1 MAIFG
6 SKFKSGRTTPQIF
19 NHPFTEGADPPTPVT
34 ASRDKPGPRHP
45 TPSSTPRQTSR
56 SPAKPL
62 NESPRTIKSGGTS
75 SPSTR
80 PRKDFTATTPSSA
93 GQTNS
98 SPTKW
103 CKSASSTPIAALP
116 PSLPPPVYALPP
128 TPEASPDRRASTIH
142 NSTQGVGHP
151 SKPSLGLNTKTLPAP
166 PSSYTSPNTHTRTGS
181 APLSTT
187 QSSQFRARS
196 GSASIS
202 SRPNTVIKGPCPSL
216 VSTSSTL
223 DVGSKS
229 RSFDTFG
236 HGSHEPKHRPVAL
249 KLRTSNLD
257 PQLASS
263 SRIQIKMNHSVRAIK
278 EFDEKSH
285 KSGIEIDAVKSGG
298 LFSFHLHRPDRHSD
312 QSLQVEYAPT
322 PIQSSRPSTVRHQ
335 SEETIRPSSHPHEQE
350 QTRTERPRSF
360 STNDVM
366 NITEMD
372 KLRSIDETP
381 RKQRSQPTF
390 KPLRSPPSPTLG
402 HRNCVTPGL
411 SSAMSDLSATPG
423 TTYTSLPT
431 TTSRSG
437 VKPFDDLPI
446 PWCTKPSSE
455 LLAEIGEELYNNLI
469 EHSLSDQM
477 VSSPRLL
484 HPVILENSKSEEI
497 RLRAELSRLK
507 EKHFLLVNQRE
518 SLSQKIEQGIFKL
531 DQIKLHKMVQALGQA
546 SRRVDRVSRQ
556 IYICNDQ
563 IRQIEIEA
571 KEHSVGVVKIS
582 LKKRDKELKSLK
594 EELDSIM
601 QNKQNQHEVETHA
614 RDSVN
619 EDSSYIS
626 TPRDHG
632 SATTA
637 TTTVRFLE
645 PPTPSPRS
653 PVKISLNRSSR
664 PLSTAT
670 VINIHSLSFPFP
682 PDRKRDDPSSSGN
695 PSELDET
702 KGMSKYTTHG
712 GLTVKICENEE
723 GEGETEQDLDTDK
736 ESTDS
741 HTTAI
746 SITGP
751 TNEILIYPPGHHRS
765 LSAPIMGL
773 EVPLSAYR
781 SEDGHQLSKV
791 AMNMGIMDHGDYHLK
806 YTSNHERSIS
816 ESDIMTPPVSSTLR
830 FTAPLKIKSP
840 MRHINQ
846 GRSRRQVNSLTVRGN
861 ENREEMVRAR
871 MGRESLLETPES
883 ILLSLAT
890 APIWTR
896 PDCEGR

>member
-6 SKFKSGRTTPQIF
+6 SKSKSGRTTPQIF

-34 ASRDKPGPRHP
+34 ASPGKPEPTHP
-45 TPSSTPRQTSR
+45 TPSSTHQQTSR
-56 SPAKPL
+56 SPTQPL
-62 NESPRTIKSGGTS
+62 NESPRTFKSGRTS
-75 SPSTR
+75 SPSTTTR
-80 PRKDFTATTPSSA
+80 RDFTATTPSSA
-93 GQTNS
+93 GQTYS

-103 CKSASSTPIAALP
+103 CKSASSTLIATLP

-128 TPEASPDRRASTIH
+128 TPEASPDRRAATIH
-142 NSTQGVGHP
+142 NSTQGVGHAR
-151 SKPSLGLNTKTLPAP
+151 KPSLGLNTKTLPAP
-166 PSSYTSPNTHTRTGS
+166 SSSYTSPKTHTRTGS
-181 APLSTT
+181 GPLSAT
-187 QSSQFRARS
+187 QSSQSRARS

-202 SRPNTVIKGPCPSL
+202 SLTNTAMEGLYPSL
-216 VSTSSTL
+216 GSTSSTL
-223 DVGSKS
+223 DVGSNS
-229 RSFDTFG
+229 RSFDAFG
-236 HGSHEPKHRPVAL
+236 QGSHEPKHRPVAL

-263 SRIQIKMNHSVRAIK
+263 SRIKIKMKHSVEAIK

-285 KSGIEIDAVKSGG
+285 KSGIEIDAVNSSGPFN
-298 LFSFHLHRPDRHSD
+298 LHLHRPDGHSD
-312 QSLQVEYAPT
+312 QSLQVEYTPT
-322 PIQSSRPSTVRHQ
+322 PIQPSRPFSVRQQ

-350 QTRTERPRSF
+350 QIRAERPRSF
-360 STNDVM
+360 STNDIM
-366 NITEMD
+366 NITGLD

-390 KPLRSPPSPTLG
+390 KALRSPPSPTLG
-402 HRNCVTPGL
+402 HRHCVTPGL

-423 TTYTSLPT
+423 SQYTSLPT
-431 TTSRSG
+431 TTSTSG
-437 VKPFDDLPI
+437 VKTFDNLPI

-455 LLAEIGEELYNNLI
+455 LLAEIGEEPYKILI

-518 SLSQKIEQGIFKL
+518 SLTKKIEQGIFKL

-582 LKKRDKELKSLK
+582 LKKRDTELKSLK

-626 TPRDHG
+626 TPRSNG

-637 TTTVRFLE
+637 TTTVRFFE
-645 PPTPSPRS
+645 PPTPSPKS
-653 PVKISLNRSSR
+653 PMKISLNRSFR
-664 PLSTAT
+664 PLSTTT
-670 VINIHSLSFPFP
+670 VININSLSFPIP
-682 PDRKRDDPSSSGN
+682 PDRERDDPSFFGD
-695 PSELDET
+695 PSDLDEERVR
-702 KGMSKYTTHG
+702 SEYTIDG
-712 GLTVKICENEE
+712 GLTVQICGNDEKVERE
-723 GEGETEQDLDTDK
+723 RDFDVDM

-741 HTTAI
+741 HTASI

-765 LSAPIMGL
+765 FSAPIMGL

-781 SEDGHQLSKV
+781 SEDGHQLS
-791 AMNMGIMDHGDYHLK
+791 NMDIGIIDNGSYHFK
-806 YTSNHERSIS
+806 HTSNHERSIS
-816 ESDIMTPPVSSTLR
+816 ESMMMTPPVSSTLKI
-830 FTAPLKIKSP
+830 TAPLKIKSP
-840 MRHINQ
+840 MSHINQ
-846 GRSRRQVNSLTVRGN
+846 GRSRRQVNSFTVRGN
-861 ENREEMVRAR
+861 ENREDMVRAR
-871 MGRESLLETPES
+871 MGSESLLETPES

-896 PDCEGR
+896 QDGEAR